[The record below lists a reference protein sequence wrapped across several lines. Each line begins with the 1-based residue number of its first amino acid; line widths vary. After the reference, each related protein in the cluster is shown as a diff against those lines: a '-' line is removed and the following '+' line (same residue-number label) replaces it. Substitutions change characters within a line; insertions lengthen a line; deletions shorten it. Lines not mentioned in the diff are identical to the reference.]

1 MKQWLMTLLTS
12 LETALPPPAGAHHA
26 ITAARYGSEETGWE
40 DRLALHLMLDGER
53 VTLFLDDDD
62 FAADPAALA
71 AEVVQVN
78 SARSKTPNGHAN
90 RAEPGRGN
98 T

>member
-1 MKQWLMTLLTS
+1 MKQWLMTLLNS

-26 ITAARYGSEETGWE
+26 ITAARYGSEGAGWD

-62 FAADPAALA
+62 FASSTDALV
-71 AEVVQVN
+71 AEIVACN
-78 SARSKTPNGHAN
+78 AARSKTPNA
-90 RAEPGRGN
+90 
-98 T
+98 